1 MTLFHSLLLSGIAL
15 CVCVC
20 VRTHACHIFFIRSP
34 VNGHLGC
41 SHVLV
46 VVNSAAMNLGC
57 MYLFELEFSPDMC
70 PAVGLLDYMVAQ
82 FLVIAGGFFLKL
94 IYCWLLG
101 LCCCTSFSL
110 IVVSRGCSGC
120 SAWASVCSGFSC
132 GAQTSGMWAQELQFP
147 GSRAQVQ

>member
-1 MTLFHSLLLSGIAL
+1 MLLSLSSVIMITSRLINVAANDIISFFIAEWY
-15 CVCVC
+15 CTVCVC
-20 VRTHACHIFFIRSP
+20 VRTHACHIFFIHSP

-82 FLVIAGGFFLKL
+82 FLVIAGGFFFKL
-94 IYCWLLG
+94 IYC
-101 LCCCTSFSL
+101 
-110 IVVSRGCSGC
+110 
-120 SAWASVCSGFSC
+120 
-132 GAQTSGMWAQELQFP
+132 
-147 GSRAQVQ
+147 